1 MRRKGSKLL
10 ASWRKAKGAKRYV
23 VGIKLKDGRRL
34 SLTTK
39 KPKLKV
45 GNVPGIDSAK
55 VEVAGLKAD
64 NTPGKAAKAKLKAK
78 PKKRGKKK
86 RR

>member
-1 MRRKGSKLL
+1 VLL
-10 ASWRKAKGAKRYV
+10 IAIGVLIIVLAFPRAAAAKPFTLNA
-23 VGIKLKDGRRL
+23 DGQL
-34 SLTTK
+34 
-39 KPKLKV
+39 PLKV
-45 GNVPGIDSAK
+45 GNMPGIDSAK

-78 PKKRGKKK
+78 PKKRGKEK